1 MFHDYAVG
9 NGAFLFKGVAACRML
24 SCVQA
29 SLEALGSL
37 PTSVFLVS

>member
-29 SLEALGSL
+29 SLEALGKFSDL
-37 PTSVFLVS
+37 FLVS